1 MNKKYGFT
9 LVELLS
15 VIIIIGLLATIL
27 IPNVSNIIDK
37 AKSKTFKEDAKAI
50 IRSAENYFA
59 DNEFSLQEGECVE
72 IQSGEIELKEDS
84 RITDG
89 KVCIIDSQ
97 PYLMHIT
104 NGSMCVSGHSGSLDV
119 YPCGEKNVVI
129 FSGDAIGE
137 STTPIKN
144 IPRKAFII
152 KNGDKLIDH
161 IGKYKET
168 LYGMD
173 FYNFWG
179 DINNEVYPY
188 LWDNEFNDNT
198 IVSND
203 IVYNAQSIYRKNIVT
218 TGLTDGKYYIYFVDD
233 QRYTLGYDGTNN
245 FDLLLVKKNK
255 FVWTL
260 NKYSNNNFIFYAVDN
275 KGLDIKGAN
284 YAAGTNIILYDN
296 TYGQHNQRFDL
307 INNNTNRGYYTIKT
321 TNNDNFY
328 FGFDE
333 SNLAINNQIKLVSNS
348 SSNIKQFVFVKAE

>member
-15 VIIIIGLLATIL
+15 IIIIIGLLATIL
-27 IPNVSNIIDK
+27 IPNISNIIDK

-89 KVCIIDSQ
+89 KVCVIDSQ

-104 NGSMCVSGHSGSLDV
+104 DGSMCVSGHSGSLEV
-119 YPCGEKNVVI
+119 YPCGEKNIVI
-129 FSGDAIGE
+129 FSGNAIGE

-144 IPRKAFII
+144 ITSKAYII

-233 QRYTLGYDGTNN
+233 QRYMLGCDGTNN
-245 FDLLLVKKNK
+245 GDLLLAKKIK

-260 NKYSNNNFIFYAVDN
+260 KKYCIINFIFYQYV
-275 KGLDIKGAN
+275 I
-284 YAAGTNIILYDN
+284 
-296 TYGQHNQRFDL
+296 Q
-307 INNNTNRGYYTIKT
+307 
-321 TNNDNFY
+321 
-328 FGFDE
+328 
-333 SNLAINNQIKLVSNS
+333 
-348 SSNIKQFVFVKAE
+348 

>member
-15 VIIIIGLLATIL
+15 IIIIIGLLATIL
-27 IPNVSNIIDK
+27 IPNISNIIDK

-104 NGSMCVSGHSGSLDV
+104 DGSMCVSGHSGSLEV
-119 YPCGEKNVVI
+119 YPCGEKNIVI
-129 FSGDAIGE
+129 FSGNAIGE

-144 IPRKAFII
+144 IPSKAYII
-152 KNGDKLIDH
+152 KNGDKLIDY

-168 LYGMD
+168 LYGMN

-198 IVSND
+198 IISND

-233 QRYTLGYDGTNN
+233 QRYMLGCDGTNN
-245 FDLLLVKKNK
+245 GDLLLAKKNK

-260 NKYSNNNFIFYAVDN
+260 KKYSDNNFIFYADGN
-275 KGLDIKGAN
+275 KGLDIKNAN
-284 YAAGTNIILYDN
+284 YAVGQSIQLYDIS
-296 TYGQHNQRFDL
+296 YGQQNQRFDL
-307 INNNTNRGYYTIKT
+307 INNNSYYTIRP
-321 TNNDNFY
+321 TNNSNLS
-328 FGFDE
+328 FGFNE
-333 SNLAINNQIKLVSNS
+333 SNLAINNQIKLVSSS
-348 SSNIKQFVFVKAE
+348 SSNSKQFVFVKAE

>member
-9 LVELLS
+9 LIELLS
-15 VIIIIGLLATIL
+15 IIIIIGLLATIL
-27 IPNVSNIIDK
+27 IPNISNIIDK

-89 KVCIIDSQ
+89 KVCVVDSQ
-97 PYLMHIT
+97 PYLMNIT
-104 NGSMCVSGHSGSLDV
+104 DDSMCVSGHSGSLEV

-129 FSGDAIGE
+129 FSGNAVGE
-137 STTPIKN
+137 STTPTKN
-144 IPRKAFII
+144 IPSKAFII

-161 IGKYKET
+161 IGEYKET

-188 LWDNEFNDNT
+188 LWDNEFNDLT

-203 IVYNAQSIYRKNIVT
+203 IVYNAESIYRKNIVT
-218 TGLTDGKYYIYFVDD
+218 TGLTDGKYYIYFADD
-233 QRYTLGYDGTNN
+233 QRYTLGRSGTNIG
-245 FDLLLVKKNK
+245 DLAVVKKNK

-260 NKYSNNNFIFYAVDN
+260 KKYSNNNFIFYADD
-275 KGLDIKGAN
+275 KIGLDIQNAN
-284 YAAGTNIILYDN
+284 YAVGTSIILYN
-296 TYGQHNQRFDL
+296 ISYGQQNERFDL
-307 INNNTNRGYYTIKT
+307 YNFNEPKGYYMLRPTNNNNVS
-321 TNNDNFY
+321 

-333 SNLAINNQIKLVSNS
+333 SNLAIDNQIKLVSNS